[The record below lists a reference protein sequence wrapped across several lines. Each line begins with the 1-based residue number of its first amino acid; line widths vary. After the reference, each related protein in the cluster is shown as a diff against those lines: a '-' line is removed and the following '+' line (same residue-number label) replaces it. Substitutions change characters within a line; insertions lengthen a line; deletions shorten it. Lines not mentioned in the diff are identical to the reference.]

1 VRERSHSGRGLL
13 DEEQR
18 RIRRLE
24 ALERAIIAQPPTLI
38 FVWTKNLAQRIEPL
52 VPQDRNIRLV
62 CWKMMTQTAALK
74 RNYARQTRRKPNA
87 LMPYSEANFRL
98 RNGTANLSELR
109 SKFSPGWQN
118 ASLHSKAR
126 K

>member
-1 VRERSHSGRGLL
+1 LL

-38 FVWTKNLAQRIEPL
+38 FVWTK
-52 VPQDRNIRLV
+52 
-62 CWKMMTQTAALK
+62 
-74 RNYARQTRRKPNA
+74 NA

>member
-1 VRERSHSGRGLL
+1 LL

-18 RIRRLE
+18 GIRRLE

-52 VPQDRNIRLV
+52 VHQDRNIRLV

-74 RNYARQTRRKPNA
+74 RNYAANPQ
-87 LMPYSEANFRL
+87 EAECIAAFQ
-98 RNGTANLSELR
+98 
-109 SKFSPGWQN
+109 SP
-118 ASLHSKAR
+118 
-126 K
+126 